1 MKKLEKKFGKKR
13 NTIEAYSC
21 LCQCYAVCHFCA
33 GYWQSQHDNDLK
45 KNQVYTAV
53 KVRNE

>member
-21 LCQCYAVCHFCA
+21 LCQCYAVCHFCD
-33 GYWQSQHDNDLK
+33 GYWKSQHDNDAK
-45 KNQVYTAV
+45 RYEGSTRENSY
-53 KVRNE
+53 R